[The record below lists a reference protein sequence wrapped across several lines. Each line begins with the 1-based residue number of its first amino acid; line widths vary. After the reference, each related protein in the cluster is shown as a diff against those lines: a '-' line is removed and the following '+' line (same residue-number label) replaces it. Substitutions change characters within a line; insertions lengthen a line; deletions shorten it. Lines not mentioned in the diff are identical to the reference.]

1 MSQQFQP
8 YQTGYQAQTPVGQ
21 QLQGS
26 QVGQAI
32 GQRFNESVPQ
42 EVQQAVM
49 DLDRF
54 ETVVEWAKSK
64 AVERGRPRIAQRCDD
79 LAEIAHL
86 EKQLV
91 LRQSPF
97 AQPIG
102 QATKQTI
109 QQGVQEL
116 QAHASQPEVQEALSQ
131 GQQTA
136 SSIENALSRLQT
148 WGQQSGQQQSSMGQG
163 QQYGQQQSG
172 QQQPSMGQG
181 QQYGQQQSGQQQPST
196 SQGQQPQAGQG
207 QQFPQSGGQQFQQ
220 SAGQQPGSS
229 F

>member
-1 MSQQFQP
+1 M
-8 YQTGYQAQTPVGQ
+8 QTPLGQ
-21 QLQGS
+21 QIQGS
-26 QVGQAI
+26 PFGQAV
-32 GQRFNESVPQ
+32 GQRFSESVPQ

-64 AVERGRPRIAQRCDD
+64 ATERGLARVAQRCDD

-86 EKQLV
+86 EKQLM

-116 QAHASQPEVQEALSQ
+116 QAHASQPEVQEALAQ
-131 GQQTA
+131 AQQSLGT
-136 SSIENALSRLQT
+136 IDNALTRLQT
-148 WGQQSGQQQSSMGQG
+148 WGQQYGPAQG
-163 QQYGQQQSG
+163 
-172 QQQPSMGQG
+172 
-181 QQYGQQQSGQQQPST
+181 
-196 SQGQQPQAGQG
+196 AGQG
-207 QQFPQSGGQQFQQ
+207 LAFGGQPPQIGGAAGAGGQYQQ
-220 SAGQQPGSS
+220 HGAGGAVGGQAQGIGQGLQQVP
-229 F
+229 

>member
-1 MSQQFQP
+1 MSQQLQP
-8 YQTGYQAQTPVGQ
+8 YQSGYQAQTGTGQ

-26 QVGQAI
+26 QAGQAI

-54 ETVVEWAKSK
+54 ETVVEWAKSR
-64 AVERGRPRIAQRCDD
+64 AVEQGMPRVAQRCDD
-79 LAEIAHL
+79 LAGIAHV
-86 EKQLV
+86 EKQLI
-91 LRQSPF
+91 LRGSPF

-131 GQQTA
+131 AQQSA
-136 SSIENALSRLQT
+136 SSIERALSRLQT
-148 WGQQSGQQQSSMGQG
+148 FG
-163 QQYGQQQSG
+163 QQYGGAQG
-172 QQQPSMGQG
+172 QQQPGQQAPMGQQMPAG
-181 QQYGQQQSGQQQPST
+181 QPQQQ
-196 SQGQQPQAGQG
+196 QAGQG
-207 QQFPQSGGQQFQQ
+207 RQAPSGQGGQFQQ
-220 SAGQQPGSS
+220 SVGQQPGSS
-229 F
+229 L

>member
-1 MSQQFQP
+1 MSQQLQP
-8 YQTGYQAQTPVGQ
+8 YQTGYQAQTQTGQ

-26 QVGQAI
+26 QMGQAI

-49 DLDRF
+49 DLDRL
-54 ETVVEWAKSK
+54 ETVVEWAKSR
-64 AVERGRPRIAQRCDD
+64 AVERGHPRIAQRCDD
-79 LAEIAHL
+79 LADIAHM
-86 EKQLV
+86 EKQLI
-91 LRQSPF
+91 LRGSPF

-131 GQQTA
+131 AQQSA

-148 WGQQSGQQQSSMGQG
+148 FGQQYGGAQGQQQPGQQAPMGQG
-163 QQYGQQQSG
+163 QQIPAGQSQQQQAGRGQQA
-172 QQQPSMGQG
+172 PPAQG
-181 QQYGQQQSGQQQPST
+181 G
-196 SQGQQPQAGQG
+196 
-207 QQFPQSGGQQFQQ
+207 QFQQ
-220 SAGQQPGSS
+220 SVGQQPGSS
-229 F
+229 L